1 MKVPL
6 ELLSSQERSLRPPLQ
21 TLLARVNRR
30 LDEIG
35 VPSAVSDNDV
45 YALLQCYNLC
55 ALVEAM
61 AGRADEARRLC
72 LDGLRWIGRVADST
86 GRTGV
91 LSYAFQPW
99 VNLARL
105 DRIAGD
111 LASARVRLDVLRAA
125 SQGHA
130 VALGPIALEADQIP
144 ILIAHVPGLTSFL
157 HYNWIH
163 ERLLCELRSDAL
175 EGRREVEAVAN
186 ARQSILFNGMALEA
200 NLIARRQARDDAEA
214 EGSCPYPEVVNAFPV
229 NVVMSIR
236 RAEIAVKQRRHAP
249 DEINAEAL
257 EKIGLHLLVG
267 EPSPWHLA
275 VVQPIVHLLCELKPG
290 ADVNLASAAY
300 EAARRLGDEIL
311 QAWFA
316 SACAEHDE
324 ADPIW
329 QARLRDL
336 ASRTWY
342 ASIGS
347 HAGGGLRS
355 TTRLDDVHHRLIEC
369 AQRMFSTPVPASAG
383 VSVPPLDAPMPLLL
397 NDIQSA
403 TDKAGEA
410 ATAKLHFSR
419 RSLHPLVPLFDDATP
434 AWLRTMIG
442 ALDFASQSSFAGK
455 RYREALAL
463 SGPVARYV
471 LTRTEELLRL
481 VFGPCYDEDLIRVC
495 VRVDEKS
502 SYRQM
507 QGPHIDWTKGAA
519 FDERMFGDH
528 DGGTHQSEGFAALRR
543 CYSVDCVIGGPQTDY
558 FLEECTA
565 LCHLIKADS
574 GAWIIDAIDFDLQQA
589 AQPAPAGC
597 FLLRLPYTIHQF
609 PGTERWTTGNPR
621 RLFVSCDYHRA

>member
-1 MKVPL
+1 VKVPL

-21 TLLARVNRR
+21 NLLARVDRR

-35 VPSAVSDNDV
+35 LPSAVSDSDV

-72 LDGLRWIGRVADST
+72 LDELCWLGRVADRT

-91 LSYAFQPW
+91 LAYAFQPW

-111 LASARVRLDVLRAA
+111 LAAARVKLDVLRAA

-130 VALGPIALEADQIP
+130 MALGPIALEADHVP
-144 ILIAHVPGLTSFL
+144 TLVAHVPGLTSFL

-163 ERLLCELRSDAL
+163 ERLLCELRSDAP

-186 ARQSILFNGMALEA
+186 AQQSILFSGMALEA
-200 NLIARRQARDDAEA
+200 DLIARRQAGEDTEA
-214 EGSCPYPEVVNAFPV
+214 ESSRQYPEVADAFPV
-229 NVVMSIR
+229 NVVASIR
-236 RAEIAVKQRRHAP
+236 RAEIVLKHLRHGP
-249 DEINAEAL
+249 DVINADAL
-257 EKIGLHLLVG
+257 EEIGLRLLVG

-275 VVQPIVHLLCELKPG
+275 VVQPIVNLLRELKPG
-290 ADVNLASAAY
+290 ADSNLASLAY
-300 EAARRLGDEIL
+300 EAAKRLGDEIL

-324 ADPIW
+324 AAPIW
-329 QARLRDL
+329 QARLRNL
-336 ASRTWY
+336 ASKTWY

-347 HAGGGLRS
+347 HDGGGLRS
-355 TTRLDDVHHRLIEC
+355 TRLDEVHHRLIEC
-369 AQRMFSTPVPASAG
+369 TQKMFSPPIPASAG
-383 VSVPPLDAPMPLLL
+383 VNVPPLDAPMPRLL
-397 NDIQSA
+397 NDIQPA
-403 TDKAGEA
+403 TDKAGEV

-419 RSLHPLVPLFDDATP
+419 RSLYPLVPLFDDATP
-434 AWLRTMIG
+434 AWLRTMIS
-442 ALDFASQSSFAGK
+442 AFDFASQPSFAGK

-471 LTRTEELLRL
+471 LTRTAELLRH
-481 VFGPCYDEDLIRVC
+481 VFGPCYDEGRVRVC

-519 FDERMFGDH
+519 FNKRMFDEHGDST
-528 DGGTHQSEGFAALRR
+528 GPSEGFSSLGR

-558 FLEECTA
+558 FLEECIG
-565 LCHLIKADS
+565 LCHLIKVDS
-574 GAWIIDAIDFDLQQA
+574 GAWIIDAIDFELKQA
-589 AQPAPAGC
+589 PQPAPAGC

-609 PGTERWTTGNPR
+609 PGIERWTADNPR
-621 RLFVSCDYHRA
+621 RLFVSCDYHQA